1 MKLAAGLQIVW
12 VGTVAVVVQP
22 QISHALSAAK
32 VAKIAHNITVRVDSQ
47 APGSGVIIKLNGN
60 TYTVITAAHVVG
72 SKDTYEVITPD
83 RTRHSVTNTIIQRL
97 PNVDLALVQFS
108 SSQS

>member
-32 VAKIAHNITVRVDSQ
+32 VAKIARNFTVRVDSQ
-47 APGSGVIIKLNGN
+47 APGSGVII
-60 TYTVITAAHVVG
+60 
-72 SKDTYEVITPD
+72 
-83 RTRHSVTNTIIQRL
+83 
-97 PNVDLALVQFS
+97 
-108 SSQS
+108 